1 MSGRASGNRFGWLS
15 EEEDQRAEEARQ
27 EEPPAPLPRSP
38 APEPTD
44 LRSGLPHGLPGVG
57 GRRKRNRPKNPE
69 ALRNDPAR
77 MMAGARIRKDVRRRV
92 DQALADPPYQATRR
106 PTSACWWRVCSY
118 VGSRKSGIRSRAA
131 EERSGLVIAFLSVT
145 GNLPELG
152 GRDTPKSFNEPANP
166 LVLEPQDDHGRTGYH
181 A

>member
-1 MSGRASGNRFGWLS
+1 VSGRASGNRFGWLS

-92 DQALADPPYQATRR
+92 DQALADPAVSGDATTNFSLLVEGLLVR
-106 PTSACWWRVCSY
+106 WLEE
-118 VGSRKSGIRSRAA
+118 VGYP
-131 EERSGLVIAFLSVT
+131 LQ
-145 GNLPELG
+145 
-152 GRDTPKSFNEPANP
+152 GR
-166 LVLEPQDDHGRTGYH
+166 
-181 A
+181 